1 MHFSRAIHFTECLS
15 RYFSLYFSTWDEF
28 RDIFDVFFDTS
39 EASVEKYVENV
50 EKFVECREKSVA
62 NIETNTRESEWPG

>member
-15 RYFSLYFSTWDEF
+15 RYFSTYFSTRDEF
-28 RDIFDVFFDTS
+28 QDIFDD
-39 EASVEKYVENV
+39 VENV
-50 EKFVECREKSVA
+50 EKFVECREKYVE